1 MVFFYLLSKDCFY
14 CILVCLCVCLCNF
27 ILIGNILKY
36 IVLECWRKELI
47 NFLIFRKIIVLLFFL
62 LRILLGVLF
71 VNKLYFLLY
80 FVVMGYF

>member
-1 MVFFYLLSKDCFY
+1 MLFFYLLSKDCFY

-27 ILIGNILKY
+27 ILIGIILKY